1 MYVYWS
7 FAVQVAVRKDI
18 EPEEGY
24 NSEFH
29 LEMDQPQDT
38 EKEMLSFMIS
48 Q

>member
-1 MYVYWS
+1 MHIGPLLYKW
-7 FAVQVAVRKDI
+7 QVRKDI

-29 LEMDQPQDT
+29 LEMDQPQDS
-38 EKEMLSFMIS
+38 EKEMLSSMIS